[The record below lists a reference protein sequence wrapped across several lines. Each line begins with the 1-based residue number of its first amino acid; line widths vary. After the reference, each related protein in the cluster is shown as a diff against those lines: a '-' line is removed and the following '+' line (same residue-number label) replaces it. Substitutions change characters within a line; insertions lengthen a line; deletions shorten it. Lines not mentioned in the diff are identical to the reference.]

1 MQLSG
6 HDMNPPDTSV
16 AAAPLDRRPIDISQL
31 SLRPNILA
39 GKRILI
45 TGGGS
50 GLGEAMAQGC
60 AALGAVVYICGRRGG
75 LLEQAATA
83 INGEQRGAG
92 RVSTRPCDLRSAE
105 SVDSMLESI
114 WADGGALDGLV
125 NNAAAN
131 FIARAEDISANAFDA
146 IANTVM
152 RGTFLVT
159 TGCGKRWLASTNKAS
174 VVSLLTTWVVN
185 GGPFAT
191 PAAMSKSGVW
201 AMTQS
206 LAVEWG
212 GRGIRLNAICPGAFP
227 TAGVAARSL
236 TAEQGKSEKYANPM
250 GRFGQPED
258 LVNLATF
265 LLAPGSEF
273 ISGQLIAVDGAGYQ
287 GNGANFSAL
296 TAWTDADW
304 SSARE
309 KIRSADAKDKA
320 LRTTHREH
328 SRETR

>member
-1 MQLSG
+1 
-6 HDMNPPDTSV
+6 MNPPDTS
-16 AAAPLDRRPIDISQL
+16 AAAATLDRRAIDTSRL

-39 GKRILI
+39 GKRILV

-50 GLGEAMAQGC
+50 GLGEVIAQGC
-60 AALGAVVYICGRRGG
+60 AALGATVYICGRRGG
-75 LLEQAATA
+75 LLQQVAAAT
-83 INGEQRGAG
+83 NGEQRGAG
-92 RVSTRPCDLRSAE
+92 CVRTRACDLRSAD
-105 SVDSMLESI
+105 SVDSMLASI

-159 TGCGKRWLASTNKAS
+159 TGCGKRWLANENKAS
-174 VVSLLTTWVVN
+174 VVSILTTWVVN
-185 GGPFAT
+185 GGPFAS

-212 GRGIRLNAICPGAFP
+212 GSGIRLNAIAPGAFP

-236 TAEQGKSEKYANPM
+236 THEQGTTENKANPM
-250 GRFGQPED
+250 RRFGQPEE

-273 ISGQLIAVDGAGYQ
+273 VSGQLIAIDGAGYQ
-287 GNGANFSAL
+287 GNGANFAAL

-304 SSARE
+304 SSARA
-309 KIRSADAKDKA
+309 KIKSADAKDKA
-320 LRTTHREH
+320 LRTTNPERVG
-328 SRETR
+328 